1 MALPDLATTA
11 DLVARNMPTAAPAA
25 TMLKVA
31 SSVVRGAAG
40 SPILQKTTTLE
51 LTGRWGEEYLELPG
65 LPVVSV
71 ASVKVDGQLISDY
84 RLDGHRLWR
93 LCGWGCH
100 LIMSTVEVTYTHGL
114 PEVPPFVVDL
124 VCALAGAGVNAAA
137 EGNYESSDPRVIAEK
152 IDDYSVS
159 FAEGAERV
167 ASVMELPAG
176 TRRWLRR
183 SFGGGAGMVTHR

>member
-1 MALPDLATTA
+1 MALPDLASPA
-11 DLVARNMPTAAPAA
+11 DLSARNMPTAAPAP

-31 SSVVRGAAG
+31 SSVVRAAAG

-51 LTGRWGEEYLELPG
+51 LTGRWDEEYLELPG
-65 LPVVSV
+65 LPIVSV
-71 ASVKVDGQLISDY
+71 TSVKVDGQAVTDY

-93 LCGWGCH
+93 AGGFGGQLA
-100 LIMSTVEVTYTHGL
+100 MATVEVTYIHGL

-124 VCALAGAGVNAAA
+124 VCALVGAGVNAAA
-137 EGNYESSDPRVIAEK
+137 EGGYESSDPRVIAEK
-152 IDDYSVS
+152 IDDYSVT
-159 FAEGAERV
+159 FAAGAERV

>member
-1 MALPDLATTA
+1 VALPDLAIPA
-11 DLVARNMPTAAPAA
+11 DLTARNIPTAAPAP

-40 SPILQKTTTLE
+40 SPILEKTTTLE
-51 LTGRWGEEYLELPG
+51 LTGHWNEEYLELPG
-65 LPVVSV
+65 LPIRSV
-71 ASVKVDGQLISDY
+71 ASVKIDGQVVTDY

-93 LCGWGCH
+93 ACGWGGQ
-100 LIMSTVEVTYTHGL
+100 LGMSTVEPTYTHGL
-114 PEVPPFVVDL
+114 VEVPPYIVDL
-124 VCALAGAGVNAAA
+124 VCALTGAGINAAA
-137 EGNYESSDPRVIAEK
+137 DGGYESSDPRVIAEK

-159 FAEGAERV
+159 FAQGAERV

-183 SFGGGAGMVTHR
+183 TFGGGAGMVTHR